1 MIEVLRR
8 LYAPLFF
15 VGFLASALALSDG
28 GVRPLPLAALLVAAI
43 LTSALAERVVPY
55 DRRFNEPRGDRGRD
69 VAHAVVN
76 EAANTV
82 SVFAMPLVVT
92 IVPGGGAWPHGW
104 PIAAQLALAI
114 VIADAG
120 ITLAHW
126 ASHRAELLWRFHAV
140 HHSVERLYGFNGLMK
155 HPLHQAFELTA
166 ATVPLVLLG
175 MPQNVAW
182 LLTFAVAVQLLLQ
195 HSNADMRV
203 GPLALVWAVAP
214 AHRWHHV
221 AHVTEGDVNFG
232 LFTCVWDH
240 LLGTFRRADP
250 SRRFV
255 PGDFGVADRP
265 DYPRAYGAQM
275 VEPFRAR

>member
-1 MIEVLRR
+1 MLAMLRR

-15 VGFLASALALSDG
+15 VGFLACALTLSDG
-28 GVRPLPLAALLVAAI
+28 GARPLPLVPLLVGAI
-43 LTSALAERVVPY
+43 LVSALVERVIPY
-55 DRRFNEPRGDRGRD
+55 DPRFNEPCGDRGRD
-69 VAHAVVN
+69 VAHALVN
-76 EAANTV
+76 EIANSV
-82 SVFAMPLVVT
+82 SVLAMPLVVALA
-92 IVPGGGAWPHGW
+92 PGGGGWPYAWPI
-104 PIAAQLALAI
+104 PAQLALAI
-114 VIADAG
+114 VIADCG

-126 ASHRAELLWRFHAV
+126 ASHRAEVLWRFHAV

-182 LLTFAVAVQLLLQ
+182 LLTFAVAIQLLLQ

-203 GPLALVWAVAP
+203 GVLAHVWAVAP

-221 AHVTEGDVNFG
+221 AHATEGDVNFG
-232 LFTCVWDH
+232 LFTCLWDH
-240 LLGTFRRADP
+240 LLGTFRAADP
-250 SRRFV
+250 GRRFV

-265 DYPRAYGAQM
+265 DYPRAYAAQM
-275 VEPFRAR
+275 VEPFRVR

>member
-28 GVRPLPLAALLVAAI
+28 GVRPLPLAGLLVAAI

-55 DRRFNEPRGDRGRD
+55 DRRCNEPHGDRGRD

-82 SVFAMPLVVT
+82 SVLAMPLVVA

-104 PIAAQLALAI
+104 PTVAQLALAI
-114 VIADAG
+114 VVADFG

-126 ASHRAELLWRFHAV
+126 GSHRAALLWRFHAV

-175 MPQNVAW
+175 MPQHVAW
-182 LLTFAVAVQLLLQ
+182 LLTFAVAIQLLLQ
-195 HSNADMRV
+195 HSNVDMRV

-221 AHVTEGDVNFG
+221 AHATEGDVNFG
-232 LFTCVWDH
+232 LFTCLWDH
-240 LLGTFRRADP
+240 LLGTFRPDDP
-250 SRRFV
+250 SRRFG

-265 DYPRAYGAQM
+265 DYPRAYRAQM
-275 VEPFRAR
+275 VEPFRVR